1 MGIKLFG
8 FKYSV
13 YSWIVRLAL
22 QEKGVAYEWSEV
34 NPFAENVS
42 EEYLALQP
50 FKRVPTMDH
59 DGFVLYETVAIT
71 RYVDEAFEGPP
82 LQLNEAKLRARQ
94 SQIISIVDSYGY
106 WPLVRQVFSHGFFR
120 PLLGEKP
127 DMNEMENGL
136 LASAKVLNSLDR
148 LLADGDFL
156 LGDQLTLADIH
167 LFPMINYFAKA
178 EQGRD
183 MLLGH
188 EELASWHELMVQR
201 PGVVASAPNFEL
213 Q

>member
-34 NPFAENVS
+34 NPFADDVS

-50 FKRVPTMDH
+50 FKRVPTLAH
-59 DGFVLYETVAIT
+59 DGFVLYETVAII
-71 RYVDEAFEGPP
+71 RYVDEAFEGPS
-82 LQLNEAKLRARQ
+82 LQPDDAKLRARQ

-127 DMNEMENGL
+127 DSTEIENGL
-136 LASAKVLNSLDR
+136 LVSAKVLDSLDG
-148 LLADGDFL
+148 LLIDGEFL

-167 LFPMINYFAKA
+167 LFPMIDCFAKA
-178 EQGRD
+178 EKGQAI
-183 MLLGH
+183 LLEH
-188 EELASWHELMVQR
+188 EKLANWHELMVQR
-201 PGVVASAPNFEL
+201 PAVVASAPDFE
-213 Q
+213 